1 MEYAMK
7 YQAEL
12 AKTLLAPL
20 SVGLWYCL
28 FSFTSPMNHSDTGF
42 LFYYPLYFKF
52 TYQCSFVIGTWQWV
66 YVLVWVMK
74 ETANEK
80 FNEVAYDLIV
90 GSSMWAYISH
100 YIFIVISANYFVRPL
115 GLSYPAAIISNMII
129 TWVGIFSSYV
139 ILNKIHS
146 KYSEIRDKKKALK
159 VQVKA
164 K

>member
-7 YQAEL
+7 YRAEL

-28 FSFTSPMNHSDTGF
+28 HSFTSPMNHSDTGF

-66 YVLVWVMK
+66 YVLTWVMK
-74 ETANEK
+74 EIGNEK

-115 GLSYPAAIISNMII
+115 GLSYATAILSNMII

-139 ILNKIHS
+139 ILNKIYS
-146 KYSEIRDKKKALK
+146 KYSNARDK
-159 VQVKA
+159 
-164 K
+164 

>member
-1 MEYAMK
+1 MEHAMK
-7 YQAEL
+7 YRAEL

-20 SVGLWYCL
+20 SVGVWVCL
-28 FSFTSPMNHSDTGF
+28 YSYTSPMNHSDTGF

-52 TYQCSFVIGTWQWV
+52 ESQCSFIVGTWQWV
-66 YVLVWVMK
+66 YLLVWVMK
-74 ETANEK
+74 ETSNEK

-115 GLSYPAAIISNMII
+115 GLSYSAAIVSNMVI

-139 ILNKIHS
+139 ILTKIQS
-146 KYSEIRDKKKALK
+146 LYTTVRDKKLALK
-159 VQVKA
+159 V
-164 K
+164 